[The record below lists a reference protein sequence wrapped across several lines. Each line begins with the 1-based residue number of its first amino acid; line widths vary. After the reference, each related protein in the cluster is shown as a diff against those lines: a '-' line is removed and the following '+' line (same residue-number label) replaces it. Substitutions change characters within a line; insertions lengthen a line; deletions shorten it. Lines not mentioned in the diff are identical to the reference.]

1 MEKIKVL
8 LIAEAMSGGVR
19 RHVVDLIQNIDV
31 SKFDVTLLYGTG
43 RMDEVFLAA
52 KSSMVQK
59 ARLVESKYMQREVS
73 LKTDRLAYREVKDL
87 MAQIRPDVVHCHSS
101 KAGILGRM
109 AAKKAKVGKVFY
121 TPHAYSF
128 QAPEFTGPKNAV
140 FTFLER
146 YFSRHNTTKTFNV
159 SVGEKQC
166 ALDRGIDKED
176 KFTVIYNGI
185 PDIAV
190 PDKMRMRA
198 KLHIPENAFVAG
210 VTARL
215 GAQKDP
221 LTFVKIAKEVL
232 KSHPDSHFVYIGDGP
247 LYDQVAS
254 FIAENNLGGNVHL
267 LGFRDDADE
276 IVAAFDVYLLTSL
289 YEGLPYSPIES
300 MRADVPIVATRATG
314 NTELVTDGLNGRL
327 FDIGNVRQAAALLD
341 GFISGKEDF
350 RGKAR
355 GVFEERFTIEAMVKA
370 IEKEYCS

>member
-19 RHVVDLIQNIDV
+19 RHVVDLIGNIDG

-52 KSSMVQK
+52 KSSLEQK
-59 ARLVESKYMQREVS
+59 ARLIESKYMQREIS
-73 LKTDRLAYREVKDL
+73 LGTERLAYREVKNVI
-87 MAQIRPDVVHCHSS
+87 AHIKPDVVHCHSS

-109 AAKKAKVGKVFY
+109 AAKKAKVSKVFY

-159 SVGEKQC
+159 SVGEMQC
-166 ALDRGIDKED
+166 ALDKNIDQEN

-185 PDIAV
+185 PDKDIPEKAQ
-190 PDKMRMRA
+190 MRA
-198 KLHIPENAFVAG
+198 KLNIPQDAFVAG

-215 GAQKDP
+215 NEQKDP

-232 KSHPDSHFVYIGDGP
+232 KVHSNSHFVYIGDGP
-247 LYDQVAS
+247 LYDPVAA
-254 FIAENNLGGNVHL
+254 FIAENGLSGNVHL
-267 LGFRDDADE
+267 LGFRDDAEE

-314 NTELVTDGLNGRL
+314 NTELVTDGINGRL
-327 FDIGNVRQAAALLD
+327 FDIGNVQQAVSLLD
-341 GFISGKEDF
+341 GFICGKEDF
-350 RGKAR
+350 CGKVR
-355 GVFEERFTIEAMVKA
+355 SVFEERFTIGAMVKA

>member
-19 RHVVDLIQNIDV
+19 RHVVDLIQNIDG
-31 SKFDVTLLYGTG
+31 SRFDVTLLYGTG

-52 KSSMVQK
+52 KGALEQK
-59 ARLVESKYMQREVS
+59 AHLIESKYMQREVS
-73 LKTDRLAYREVKDL
+73 LKTDRLAYSEVKSVI
-87 MAQIRPDVVHCHSS
+87 ARVKPDVVHCHSS

-140 FTFLER
+140 FTFLEW
-146 YFSRHNTTKTFNV
+146 YFSRHHTTKTFNV
-159 SVGEKQC
+159 SVGEMQC
-166 ALDRGIDKED
+166 ALDRGIDKKE
-176 KFTVIYNGI
+176 KFAVIYNGI
-185 PDIAV
+185 PDITV
-190 PDKMRMRA
+190 PDKAQMRA
-198 KLHIPENAFVAG
+198 KLNIPQDAFVAG

-215 GAQKDP
+215 SEQKDP
-221 LTFVKIAKEVL
+221 FTFVKIAKEVVAV
-232 KSHPDSHFVYIGDGP
+232 HPNSHFVYIGDGP
-247 LYDQVAS
+247 LYDSVAS
-254 FIAENNLGGNVHL
+254 FIAENGLGGNVHL
-267 LGFRDDADE
+267 LGFRDDAEE

-327 FDIGNVRQAAALLD
+327 FDIGNVQQAVSLLD
-341 GFISGKEDF
+341 GFISGKEAF
-350 RGKAR
+350 SGKAR
-355 GVFEERFTIEAMVKA
+355 RVFEEHFTIGAMVKA
-370 IEKEYCS
+370 IENEYCS